1 MLRLRNRRFIADHCD
16 QFCELAPRSCVAR
29 RAVSKM
35 TNDAWIPYFS
45 AIAAAA
51 AALTGLIFVAVSI
64 NLSPIVKQ
72 EWLADR
78 AAESLMQLMGALI
91 CATFPLIPQQP
102 LVALGLEVL
111 STATLLWL
119 IQTWL
124 QVQYLRV
131 RQGHPLHWGAVRV
144 VQTQLAYVPLFV
156 GGTLLLL
163 SAPREGF
170 YCMVAGLTFSILAGV
185 ANAWVLLVEIL
196 R

>member
-1 MLRLRNRRFIADHCD
+1 MA
-16 QFCELAPRSCVAR
+16 
-29 RAVSKM
+29 
-35 TNDAWIPYFS
+35 NDAWIPYFS

-64 NLSPIVKQ
+64 NLSAIVKRA
-72 EWLADR
+72 WLVDR
-78 AAESLMQLMGALI
+78 AAESLMQLMGALLF
-91 CATFPLIPQQP
+91 ATFPLIAQQP
-102 LVALGLEVL
+102 LLALGLEVL
-111 STATLLWL
+111 ATATLLWL

-131 RQGHPLHWGAVRV
+131 RLGHPLHWGAVRV

-163 SAPREGF
+163 SAQRAGF
-170 YCMVAGLTFSILAGV
+170 YCMVGGVTLSILAGV
-185 ANAWVLLVEIL
+185 CNAWVLLVEIL